1 MNKFKMAGLF
11 IALTFFQVLMV
22 VQSNL
27 ALADDTGEV
36 ESLVIEFFE
45 YLKTGDTEAIIS
57 SLTDPILSNHRR
69 TLRNPNYPYQL
80 MQAYGG
86 AEVVVKKTKIINDY
100 MVQIFVKIRNGDGSV
115 SKTSVLIKKINDRWK
130 IADEIKHKRERA
142 SPWLR

>member
-1 MNKFKMAGLF
+1 MNKFKIAGLF

-27 ALADDTGEV
+27 SLADDTGEV

-57 SLTDPILSNHRR
+57 SLADPILSNSRR

-100 MVQIFVKIRNGDGSV
+100 TVRTFVKIRNGDGIV
-115 SKTSVLIKKINDRWK
+115 SKTSFLIKKINDRWK
-130 IADEIKHKRERA
+130 IADEIKHKRA

>member
-1 MNKFKMAGLF
+1 MNKFKIAGLF
-11 IALTFFQVLMV
+11 IVLTFFQVLMV

-27 ALADDTGEV
+27 SLADDAGEV

-57 SLTDPILSNHRR
+57 SLADPILSNHRR

-86 AEVVVKKTKIINDY
+86 AEVVVKRTKIINDHT
-100 MVQIFVKIRNGDGSV
+100 VRTFVKIRKGDGIV
-115 SKTSVLIKKINDRWK
+115 SKTSFLIKKIDNRWK
-130 IADEIKHKRERA
+130 IADEINIKGCLKK
-142 SPWLR
+142 